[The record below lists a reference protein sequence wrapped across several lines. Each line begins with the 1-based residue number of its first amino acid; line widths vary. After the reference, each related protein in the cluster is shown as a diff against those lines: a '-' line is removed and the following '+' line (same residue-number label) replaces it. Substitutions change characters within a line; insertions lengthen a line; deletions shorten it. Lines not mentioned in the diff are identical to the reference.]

1 MNKPLVILNDSGK
14 PAGGATKLAVDAA
27 IGAAKRGWNVTYIT
41 QAGDLSVELT
51 KAEVNIRTIKGARV
65 VRDSPRAAMRTGLWN
80 SAAYDSVS
88 EFIAV
93 NDTPSTVYH
102 LHNWAHFFSPAIFK
116 ALRPVEARTV
126 LTIHDYF
133 LVCGNGGQYDFK
145 KNSVCKRIGN
155 SVPCLVTQCDRQSYI
170 HKAWRIARQAIRGH
184 AFPLKEFKGQ
194 AALIHDRQRPFF
206 ERAGFPS
213 DRLRTISNPVEPL
226 NAHRVKA
233 EENQSALYIGRLS
246 VEKGA
251 DIAAEAAERA
261 NMPIIFA
268 GAGPMAKELA
278 RKYPNAEFAG
288 FCDRAKL
295 AELIRKS
302 RCLILPSR
310 LAEPFGL
317 AAGEAL
323 WSGLPVLISRP
334 AFLSSDIVSAKA
346 GLDFDPMDIRSVE
359 AALRRVKDDDSLVA
373 QMSHSAFSD
382 TAFIANT
389 QPDWLEAYDTLYQSL
404 LS

>member
-27 IGAAKRGWNVTYIT
+27 IGAAKRGWDVTYVT
-41 QAGDLSVELT
+41 QVGDLSAELT
-51 KAEVNIRTIKGARV
+51 QADIDVHTIDGARV
-65 VRDSPRAAMRTGLWN
+65 VRDRPRAAMRTGLWN
-80 SAAYDSVS
+80 STAQSSVS
-88 EFIAV
+88 EFIVA
-93 NDTPSTVYH
+93 NDTPNTVYH

-145 KNSVCKRIGN
+145 KNAVCKRVGN
-155 SVPCLVTQCDRQSYI
+155 SMPCLLTQCDRQSYL
-170 HKAWRIARQAIRGH
+170 HKAWRVARQNIRGR
-184 AFPLKEFKGQ
+184 AFPLQEFKGQ

-206 ERAGFPS
+206 ERAGFPP

-226 NAHRVKA
+226 SAHRVKA
-233 EENQSALYIGRLS
+233 EKNRSALYIGRLS

-251 DIAAEAAERA
+251 DIAAEAAQRA
-261 NMPIIFA
+261 DMPIIFA
-268 GAGPMAKELA
+268 GAGPMTKDLA
-278 RKYPNAEFAG
+278 SKYPNAEFAG

-295 AELIRKS
+295 AKLIKKS
-302 RCLILPSR
+302 RCLIMPSR

-334 AFLSSDIVSAKA
+334 AFLSSDIVSTQA
-346 GLDFDPMDIRSVE
+346 GLDFDPMDLMSVE
-359 AALRRVKDDDSLVA
+359 AALRKIKDDDALVA
-373 QMSHSAFSD
+373 QMSHSAFSN

-389 QPDWLEAYDTLYQSL
+389 QTDWLDAYETLYRSL
-404 LS
+404 L